1 MIKKPNSFLE
11 YLQADRFLNKIKNSI
26 FSWCINHKDELI
38 NRLDG
43 YDISYIAHVEE
54 IDLEYKN
61 VWIDSKEN
69 TDIQFDLAVEVEVT
83 VEAVSGKHHDR
94 DIYSAR
100 IWVTVV
106 CEGSLEKNCGILG

>member
-61 VWIDSKEN
+61 VYFLHAKHSFFV
-69 TDIQFDLAVEVEVT
+69 FDHN
-83 VEAVSGKHHDR
+83 S
-94 DIYSAR
+94 
-100 IWVTVV
+100 
-106 CEGSLEKNCGILG
+106 NC